1 MLLKVLIDVI
11 KSIKINLE
19 VTLLHLYGNKTEN
32 SKLKSSKLYIEF

>member
-11 KSIKINLE
+11 KSTKINLE
-19 VTLLHLYGNKTEN
+19 VTLLLLYGNKPEN